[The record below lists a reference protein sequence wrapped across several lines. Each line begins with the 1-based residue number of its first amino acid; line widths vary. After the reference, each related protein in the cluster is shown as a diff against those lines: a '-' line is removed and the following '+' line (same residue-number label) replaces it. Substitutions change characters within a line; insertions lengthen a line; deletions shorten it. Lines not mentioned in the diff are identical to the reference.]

1 MASPSVNRHIFGKE
15 RNESPLGCR
24 EISEM
29 AEIKDSLFRCDSET
43 YVVNLTEERKS
54 TKSGV
59 QSHFN
64 LEIFRY
70 TNISGKAKML

>member
-1 MASPSVNRHIFGKE
+1 MAK
-15 RNESPLGCR
+15 
-24 EISEM
+24 
-29 AEIKDSLFRCDSET
+29 IKDSLLRCDSET
-43 YVVNLTEERKS
+43 YLVNLTEERKS